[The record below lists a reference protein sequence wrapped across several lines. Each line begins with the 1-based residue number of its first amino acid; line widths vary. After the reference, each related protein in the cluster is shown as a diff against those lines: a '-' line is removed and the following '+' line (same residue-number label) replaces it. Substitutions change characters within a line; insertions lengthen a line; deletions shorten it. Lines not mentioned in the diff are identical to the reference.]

1 MQQRINYIDRLK
13 GLAILLVVMGHV
25 YVIALD
31 LTDEVV
37 YRVIGSFRMSLFMYL
52 SGLVACSGIV
62 VPYWDWSK
70 TIAFVRIAGHRAFVC
85 KKGV

>member
-25 YVIALD
+25 YVIALE

-52 SGLVACSGIV
+52 SGLVAWSGIV
-62 VPYWDWSK
+62 APYWDWSK

-85 KKGV
+85 K

>member
-1 MQQRINYIDRLK
+1 MQQRIKYIDRLK

-37 YRVIGSFRMSLFMYL
+37 YRVIGSFRMSLFMYF

-70 TIAFVRIAGHRAFVC
+70 NRAFVRIAGHRAFVC
-85 KKGV
+85 K

>member
-52 SGLVACSGIV
+52 SGLVAWSGIV
-62 VPYWDWSK
+62 APYWDWSK

>member
-62 VPYWDWSK
+62 VPYWDWGK

-85 KKGV
+85 K

>member
-1 MQQRINYIDRLK
+1 MQQRIIYIDRLK

-62 VPYWDWSK
+62 VPYLDWSK
-70 TIAFVRIAGHRAFVC
+70 TIAFVRIAGHHAFVC
-85 KKGV
+85 I

>member
-25 YVIALD
+25 YVIALE

-37 YRVIGSFRMSLFMYL
+37 YRVIGSFRMSLFIYL

-62 VPYWDWSK
+62 APYWDWSK

-85 KKGV
+85 K

>member
-37 YRVIGSFRMSLFMYL
+37 YRVIGNFRMSLFMYL

-62 VPYWDWSK
+62 APYWDWSK

-85 KKGV
+85 K

>member
-62 VPYWDWSK
+62 APYWDWSK
-70 TIAFVRIAGHRAFVC
+70 NRAFVRIAGHRAFVC

>member
-1 MQQRINYIDRLK
+1 
-13 GLAILLVVMGHV
+13 MGHV

-37 YRVIGSFRMSLFMYL
+37 YRVIGNFRMSLFMYL

-62 VPYWDWSK
+62 APYWDCSK
-70 TIAFVRIAGHRAFVC
+70 NRAFVRIAGHRAFVC

>member
-52 SGLVACSGIV
+52 SGLAACSSIV
-62 VPYWDWSK
+62 APYWDWSK
-70 TIAFVRIAGHRAFVC
+70 NRAFVRIAGHRAFVC
-85 KKGV
+85 K

>member
-25 YVIALD
+25 YVIALE

-52 SGLVACSGIV
+52 SGLVAWSGIV
-62 VPYWDWSK
+62 APYCDWSK
-70 TIAFVRIAGHRAFVC
+70 NRAFVRIAGHHAFVC
-85 KKGV
+85 K

>member
-37 YRVIGSFRMSLFMYL
+37 YRVIGNFRMSLFMYL

-70 TIAFVRIAGHRAFVC
+70 TIAFVSIAGHRAFVC
-85 KKGV
+85 K

>member
-37 YRVIGSFRMSLFMYL
+37 YRVIGNFRMSLFMYL

-85 KKGV
+85 K

>member
-13 GLAILLVVMGHV
+13 VLAILLVVMGHV
-25 YVIALD
+25 YVIALE

-62 VPYWDWSK
+62 APYWDWSK
-70 TIAFVRIAGHRAFVC
+70 NRAFVRIAGHRAFVC

>member
-25 YVIALD
+25 YVIALE

-37 YRVIGSFRMSLFMYL
+37 YRVIGNFRMSLFMYL
-52 SGLVACSGIV
+52 SGLVAWSGIV
-62 VPYWDWSK
+62 APYWDWSK

-85 KKGV
+85 K

>member
-85 KKGV
+85 K

>member
-1 MQQRINYIDRLK
+1 
-13 GLAILLVVMGHV
+13 MGHV

-52 SGLVACSGIV
+52 SGLVAWSGIV
-62 VPYWDWSK
+62 APYWDWS
-70 TIAFVRIAGHRAFVC
+70 
-85 KKGV
+85 

>member
-1 MQQRINYIDRLK
+1 
-13 GLAILLVVMGHV
+13 MGHV

-31 LTDEVV
+31 FTDEVV

-62 VPYWDWSK
+62 APYWDWSK
-70 TIAFVRIAGHRAFVC
+70 TIAFARIARHRTYVC
-85 KKGV
+85 K

>member
-31 LTDEVV
+31 FTDEVV

-62 VPYWDWSK
+62 APYWDWSK

-85 KKGV
+85 K

>member
-37 YRVIGSFRMSLFMYL
+37 YRVIGNFRMSLFMYL
-52 SGLVACSGIV
+52 SGLVAWSGIV
-62 VPYWDWSK
+62 APYWDWSK
-70 TIAFVRIAGHRAFVC
+70 NRAFVRIAGHRAFVC
-85 KKGV
+85 K

>member
-13 GLAILLVVMGHV
+13 VLAILLVVMGHV

-62 VPYWDWSK
+62 APYWDWSK
-70 TIAFVRIAGHRAFVC
+70 TIAFVRIVGHRAFVC
-85 KKGV
+85 K

>member
-62 VPYWDWSK
+62 APYWDWSK
-70 TIAFVRIAGHRAFVC
+70 TIAFVRIAGHHAFVC
-85 KKGV
+85 K

>member
-52 SGLVACSGIV
+52 SGLVAWSGIV
-62 VPYWDWSK
+62 APYWDWSK

-85 KKGV
+85 K